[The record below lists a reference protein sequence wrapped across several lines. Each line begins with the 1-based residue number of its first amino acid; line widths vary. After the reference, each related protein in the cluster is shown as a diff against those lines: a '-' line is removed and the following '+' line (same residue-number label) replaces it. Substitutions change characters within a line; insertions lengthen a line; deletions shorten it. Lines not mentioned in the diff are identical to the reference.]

1 MSFHHLPLE
10 PQRTVLARED
20 QESFLHWVHAFLA
33 DRKTLILATCRQT
46 VPACNLMS
54 FAPAP
59 GACSLVVVSAADSRK
74 CRTLRHNPNVSLL
87 ALDGKAFSQDLDQ
100 GTALT
105 MNGRAR
111 EAAADE
117 RQGLEQV
124 FIARNPSLES
134 FARSPQS
141 AVFCIRVHHLV
152 AVTNFQKLT
161 ELHLEE

>member
-1 MSFHHLPLE
+1 MSFHQLPLE
-10 PQRTVLARED
+10 PQKTVLARED
-20 QESFLHWVHAFLA
+20 KESFLHWVHAFLA
-33 DRKTLILATCRQT
+33 ARQTLILATCWQA

-59 GACSLVVVSAADSRK
+59 GVCSLVIVSPADSRK
-74 CRTLRHNPNVSLL
+74 SRALRHNPNVSLL
-87 ALDGKAFSQDLDQ
+87 ALDDKAYSQDLDQ

-111 EAAADE
+111 EVAAGE

-124 FIARNPSLES
+124 FTARNPSLEP